1 MRGLRLV
8 LPRLVLPLI
17 AAVFVLSLGP
27 LALAE
32 TPKFQLTVSPSEIR
46 LGETVTATV
55 SIEIPGLAGP
65 ERYWAPLASDFRQRD
80 SQRKQSTESEIDP
93 DLGQTLTTV
102 VTYRYIFEPSTTG
115 RLAIGPARMRLGG
128 DYVETRERFV
138 RVRPSRGTP
147 QETLGLGH
155 TDAEQLAAPGYV
167 PPTGPR
173 DDVFL
178 FAVTDKKSVWLG
190 EQFTVS
196 WLLFTR
202 GEVLRY
208 EPTPPAL
215 DSLWS
220 ETLFEPKAF
229 FKYSDARIGMKD
241 YVVAL
246 VSKRAFFALEAGS
259 QTIAP
264 LEAKVSTVATSMSRG
279 QALASNSLVI
289 EVKALPAPPP
299 QGFDPSYVGEFSVE
313 ASVDRSLVQAGE
325 ALTLTMVIEGQ
336 GALRRTRAP
345 RLAFPGFEFESPR
358 DFTERDTTVRDT
370 VSARREY
377 RYWTTPSLG
386 GELSLPAI
394 SLAYFSPAEG
404 RYKVAKTIAIGIT
417 VHGDP
422 QAEQEASLRRAHDEL
437 APDIR
442 LQSTRDSVE
451 SRVLVDLH
459 RRPWFWYLLL
469 APPGLFLGFETV
481 LRVRSR
487 MQRDTPR
494 SRRSRA
500 RSLARQHVKAADV
513 HRRGQRSGKYYGE
526 LSMAVHAHLDV
537 WLGRPTRTMT
547 REALRELLISSGM
560 DEATVCEVEANLDD
574 FDRERFAPSSID
586 EASMDRAR
594 ASVEAQL
601 LAIEK
606 QLQPGTGTPR

>member
-1 MRGLRLV
+1 MRPILV
-8 LPRLVLPLI
+8 IQSFL
-17 AAVFVLSLGP
+17 AAVLL
-27 LALAE
+27 LALGRSAVADRPE
-32 TPKFQLTVSPSEIR
+32 FRLSVSPSEIR

-55 SIEIPGLAGP
+55 SIEIPGIAGP
-65 ERYWAPLASDFRQRD
+65 DRYWAPQASDFRQRD

-93 DLGQTLTTV
+93 KLGQTLTTV
-102 VTYRYIFEPSTTG
+102 VMYRYIFEPLTTG
-115 RLAIGPARMRLGG
+115 RLPIGPARIRIHG
-128 DYVETRERFV
+128 DDLETRERFV
-138 RVRPSRGTP
+138 RVRPSRGAP

-155 TDAEQLAAPGYV
+155 TDAEQLGAPGYV
-167 PPTGPR
+167 PPVGER
-173 DDVFL
+173 GDVFL

-208 EPTPPAL
+208 EPTPPTL

-229 FKYSDARIGMKD
+229 FKYSDARIGTKD

-264 LEAKVSTVATSMSRG
+264 LEARVSTVATSMSRA
-279 QALASNSLVI
+279 QALASNSLVV
-289 EVKALPAPPP
+289 EVKPLPTPAP

-325 ALTLTMVIEGQ
+325 ALTLTMVIEGE
-336 GALRRTRAP
+336 GALRRTSAP
-345 RLAFPGFEFESPR
+345 RLAFPGFDFESPR
-358 DFTERDTTVRDT
+358 DFTEKDTTARDT

-377 RYWTTPSLG
+377 RYWTTPSVG
-386 GELSLPAI
+386 GDLSLPAI
-394 SLAYFSPAEG
+394 SLAYFSPAAG
-404 RYKVAKTIAIGIT
+404 GYKVAKTTAIGIT
-417 VHGDP
+417 VQGDP
-422 QAEQEASLRRAHDEL
+422 EAEKEASLRRAQDEL

-442 LQSTRDSVE
+442 LQSTRDTVE

-459 RRPWFWYLLL
+459 RRSWFWYLLA
-469 APPGLFLGFETV
+469 APPGLFLGLETL
-481 LRVRSR
+481 LRVRLR

-494 SRRSRA
+494 SRRARA
-500 RSLARQHVKAADV
+500 RSLARKHVKTAET
-513 HRRGQRSGKYYGE
+513 HRRGQLSGKYYGE

-547 REALRELLISSGM
+547 REALRELLIASGM
-560 DEATVCEVEANLDD
+560 DGATARELEANLDD

-586 EASMDRAR
+586 EAAMDRAR
-594 ASVEAQL
+594 ASVDALL
-601 LAIEK
+601 LATEK
-606 QLQPGTGTPR
+606 QLRPLGAGASQ